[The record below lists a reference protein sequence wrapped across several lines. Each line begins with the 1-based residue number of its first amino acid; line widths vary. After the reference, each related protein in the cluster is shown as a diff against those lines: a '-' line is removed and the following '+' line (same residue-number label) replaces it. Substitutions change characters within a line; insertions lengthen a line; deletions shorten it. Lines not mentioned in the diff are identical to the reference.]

1 MTTASSHIRIEF
13 ELVQDDLG
21 YPPFHSETRA
31 TPTPDGLWQID
42 NIPFYAVGL
51 ALGDV
56 VQVFDAEGAL
66 PKFSHVVRDAG
77 HGTIR
82 IILSETADV
91 DRLRTALRD
100 MGCSTELSQ
109 TPLRVAVDVPP
120 TVNFRDVSDF
130 VEGYDQTEVIDYD
143 EGCVPASCA

>member
-1 MTTASSHIRIEF
+1 MTSATRPSTARRCGRRQLRMAFGRSTTS
-13 ELVQDDLG
+13 
-21 YPPFHSETRA
+21 
-31 TPTPDGLWQID
+31 
-42 NIPFYAVGL
+42 FYVLGL

-56 VQVFDAEGAL
+56 VQVVDAEGAL

-82 IILSETADV
+82 VVLSQTADV

-100 MGCSTELSQ
+100 MGCSTELSR

-120 TVNFRDVSDF
+120 TVNFREVSDF
-130 VEGYDQTEVIDYD
+130 ICRYDQTEVIDYD
-143 EGCVPASCA
+143 EGCLPTP